1 METVTDFILGG
12 SKITADGDCSHK
24 LKRRL
29 LLGRRAI
36 TKLHSIL
43 ESKDITLPTKVH
55 IVKALVFLVRMWELN
70 HKEGWTL
77 KNWYFWTM
85 MLKKTFKS
93 LLDSK
98 IKPVNPKGNQSWIFI
113 GRSDAGAEAPILWL
127 PGTKSQ
133 LIWKS
138 PWCWERLRAGGEG
151 DDRGWDG
158 WMAPLTQWTW
168 IWASSG
174 RCWRTGRPVVLQS
187 MGWQKVRHNLTTEQG
202 YLEDFTIKYIS
213 AFLSIRH
220 CINGK

>member
-1 METVTDFILGG
+1 M
-12 SKITADGDCSHK
+12 TAATK
-24 LKRRL
+24 LKKL
-29 LLGRRAI
+29 LAPCKKSYHKTTQHI
-36 TKLHSIL
+36 
-43 ESKDITLPTKVH
+43 SKDITLPTKVH

-85 MLKKTFKS
+85 VLKKTLES

-98 IKPVNPKGNQSWIFI
+98 IKSVNPKGNQPWIFI
-113 GRSDAGAEAPILWL
+113 GRSDARAEAPVLWL

-133 LIWKS
+133 LIWKR

-174 RCWRTGRPVVLQS
+174 RWWRTGRPGVRQS
-187 MGWQKVRHNLTTEQG
+187 RGWQRVRHNLTTEQC

>member
-1 METVTDFILGG
+1 MKYAFL
-12 SKITADGDCSHK
+12 KITQN
-24 LKRRL
+24 
-29 LLGRRAI
+29 
-36 TKLHSIL
+36 
-43 ESKDITLPTKVH
+43 KDS
-55 IVKALVFLVRMWELN
+55 VFVQKWLAFAFRFMWR
-70 HKEGWTL
+70 
-77 KNWYFWTM
+77 
-85 MLKKTFKS
+85 FKS

-98 IKPVNPKGNQSWIFI
+98 IKSVNPKGNQSWIFI

-187 MGWQKVRHNLTTEQG
+187 RGWQRVRHNLTTEQG